1 MRLRR
6 VLGAVGV
13 SAAVAGAALIAT
25 TPSAAAAQPGPWQPF
40 QSTPTSFAAGEV
52 CPFAEEGVPVADEER
67 FRDLSTYPD
76 GSPQEQEFTGL
87 LKFQYTNL
95 ANGKTVVRNETGTA
109 VVFYATDGTISFHGE
124 GHIGLSV
131 HIGNPPSTPAGEWVL
146 TGTFDAVLHPD
157 GTKDFTLEH
166 GTAEN
171 LCDTLA

>member
-6 VLGAVGV
+6 VLCAAGV
-13 SAAVAGAALIAT
+13 SATVAGAVLIGGMPGAGA
-25 TPSAAAAQPGPWQPF
+25 SQPGPWQPF
-40 QSTPTSFAAGEV
+40 RSTPTSFAAGVV
-52 CPFAEEGVPVADEER
+52 CPFAETGVPVADEER
-67 FRDLSTYPD
+67 FRNLATYPD
-76 GSPQEQEFTGL
+76 GTPQEQQFTGL
-87 LKFQYTNL
+87 LKFKYTNL

-109 VVFYATDGTISFHGE
+109 LVFFATDGTITFQGQ
-124 GHIGLSV
+124 GHIGISV
-131 HIGNPPSTPAGEWVL
+131 PVSNPPSTPSGEWVL

>member
-6 VLGAVGV
+6 VLCAAGA
-13 SAAVAGAALIAT
+13 SAVVAGTVLIAT
-25 TPSAAAAQPGPWQPF
+25 MPSAAASQPGPWQPF
-40 QSTPTSFAAGEV
+40 RSTPTSFAAGEV
-52 CPFAEEGVPVADEER
+52 CSFAEEGVPVADEEM
-67 FRDLSTYPD
+67 FRDLATYPD
-76 GSPQEQEFTGL
+76 GSPQEQEFAGL
-87 LKFQYTNL
+87 LTFKYTNF
-95 ANGKTVVRNETGTA
+95 ANGKSVVRNETGTA
-109 VVFYATDGTISFHGE
+109 LVFYAPDGTITFHGE

-146 TGTFDAVLHPD
+146 TGTFDAVIHPD